1 MESFDEIY
9 AAHYVNT
16 VQFARNRCNLRD
28 DTAEQIALDA
38 FMDLHEALQKDTEI
52 KNSEAWLH
60 KRVLIRHV
68 EHIRYGHRKKRGGE
82 FAKHGLT
89 ANHPNLAIEHP
100 EFEAVDAA
108 DTIQS
113 IWHRL
118 TEAEQKIA
126 EMVFMQE
133 LNQRQI
139 AVQLSVTL
147 RTVER
152 HVSRVR
158 NRLRTLLL
166 SPLP

>member
-1 MESFDEIY
+1 MKSFNEIY
-9 AAHYVNT
+9 AALYVNA
-16 VQFARNRCNLRD
+16 VQFTRNRYNLRD

-38 FMDLHEALQKDTEI
+38 FVDLHEALQKDTEI
-52 KNSEAWLH
+52 KNPEAWLR
-60 KRVLIRHV
+60 KRILIHHV
-68 EHIRYGHRKKRGGE
+68 EHVRYEHRKKRGGE
-82 FAKHGLT
+82 FARHGLT
-89 ANHPNLAIEHP
+89 TNHPDLAIEHP
-100 EFEAVDAA
+100 GFKAVDAA

-126 EMVFMQE
+126 NMVFMQE

-139 AVQLSVTL
+139 AVQLGVTL

-152 HVSRVR
+152 HVSQVR

-166 SPLP
+166 SPSP